1 MIKDVH
7 NKEDVLPIEQDDNVT
22 SLESQSLE
30 QLVEEALNFIS
41 KTTNE
46 SQEEEKILSQ
56 KFKESPEIQN
66 IISESG
72 AQIAEASEI
81 ANEQINKMKNN
92 TELSELELR
101 PLTNETR
108 EEYLCRLSQTI
119 RQKKLNVSGHISLD
133 LMKGFQEWESFS
145 EESLRI
151 IFGNLKNIPIYN
163 YFDEVKNTINIELLK
178 QKIKSDGQKLANKNE
193 KGFDK
198 TNRARTFFHHPEL
211 NKGRGINSDK
221 AANYSASMFMVP
233 RIRIKEQLEY
243 LKEYIN
249 DKNIYLLGGGYSC
262 LDLLN
267 LNNLKPSKIINID
280 PFVNEE
286 KLNQLTKNSKTEYK
300 LLKEDAAGDNL
311 LEKIKRNNLPRADE
325 IWASFSVPMYL
336 DNPVQI
342 KKLFDNISLL
352 LNRGGKCRIYP
363 ISIEDNSEENRNA
376 LIESIKNL
384 TITKK
389 FNIYISDV
397 DSQRPQLI
405 IEKLEE

>member
-1 MIKDVH
+1 MIKDIH
-7 NKEDVLPIEQDDNVT
+7 NKENVLPIEQSDKMV
-22 SLESQSLE
+22 SESQSSE

-41 KTTNE
+41 KITNE
-46 SQEEEKILSQ
+46 AQEEEKILSQ
-56 KFKESPEIQN
+56 KFKENPEIQN

-72 AQIAEASEI
+72 AQIAEVSKI
-81 ANEQINKMKNN
+81 ANEQINKIKNN

-193 KGFDK
+193 ESFDK

-221 AANYSASMFMVP
+221 TANYSASMFMVP
-233 RIRIKEQLEY
+233 RIKIKEQLEY

-311 LEKIKRNNLPRADE
+311 LEEIKKNNLPKADE

-336 DNPVQI
+336 DNPIQI
-342 KKLFDNISLL
+342 KKLFDNIAIL
-352 LNRGGKCRIYP
+352 LNKGGKCRIYP
-363 ISIEDNSEENRNA
+363 IGLEDNNEENRNA
-376 LIESIKNL
+376 LIESIKSL
-384 TITKK
+384 TTMKK
-389 FNIYISDV
+389 FNIYINDV
-397 DSQRPQLI
+397 DTQRSQLI